1 MRFDKLSALS
11 PGRLKIVPLTLLLVS
26 LTSPPSAFSASV
38 DYFPF
43 DQANSW
49 RFSGV
54 DSGVDE
60 NNIPYTKTYA
70 NSMLIT
76 GTKLVGT
83 VNTTVFYESNPANS
97 GEADEIYLLKN
108 AVGITNYGSASDAGL
123 TGLSGQLTPYLELRF
138 PLVAGDSFVQLDK
151 RGLDMGMDLDG
162 DGSNETFNAR
172 SVLTVAGFESVSV
185 PAGSFTDCV
194 KLVRQMNLTIIL
206 SSSGQQVSGV
216 DSGTMW
222 LAPGIGPVKK
232 NESLKITIS
241 NKTVTETV
249 TEQLTEYLVNGQGP
263 GLSNGPLAFANQPTN
278 LTVRNGSLF
287 WNDAS
292 VGTVR
297 QSTKGGR
304 VIPLTVSLGDPIGLA
319 ARGGDLFWIEERGGF
334 AASGCAGQGVVRVLK
349 KLAADGSTVTE
360 LATGDACSGGTTDL
374 VVDDTSVYWVNSLSS
389 PNIYSIRKVPLSGGP
404 AVTMVSSFKQ
414 IVGLTVDPDHIYWE
428 EEGMGPITLP
438 DGPEGSTVSRIAKGG
453 GTPQLLVNGALNG
466 LITPPLDPN
475 ALPGSWFPRGGIA
488 VLGGEL
494 FFSDTNFNGRYRLFK
509 VPVTGG
515 SLVELTAETTSD
527 SSNYIRRLAAA
538 DSSVVWL
545 DSNGVKILPATGG
558 VPQTLSTISLQPLD
572 LLLAGGRVYW
582 TETSGPV
589 HGETGT
595 LKTVPMAGGTVETL
609 VQGGDAPRRLAASEN
624 QLYWSEGGP
633 IGQIEGFARI
643 ARIPLDGGLP
653 VTVLL
658 RVGSGPIAVDDSNLY
673 VGNGFRIYK
682 LPLGS
687 EPPVTLVR
695 GDDTIH
701 SLTSDGSFVYWLEGP
716 LATVRRVSIGG
727 GEAITLFSSAISPL
741 TGPAGPIRVSGDY
754 VYWMSH
760 YTAISRIPVVGGPV
774 QIIVSND
781 LTFLSDFVTDG
792 VNVYYSEQDS
802 GDIKRV
808 PVTGGSSVTLANGLR
823 WSYNVLALDS
833 RYLYWIDQV
842 HLGKVPLTGGSPI
855 YLVTGGLNSDPFVTA
870 SVAVEG
876 ASLYWTETATGAV
889 MKLTLAAGD
898 CNGDSSVTIAEV
910 QTAINMFL
918 SVQSVERC
926 VDTSGDGIVSIA
938 EVQKVINGF
947 LGL

>member
-1 MRFDKLSALS
+1 MCFEKLSARF
-11 PGRLKIVPLTLLLVS
+11 PGPLKLVVLTLLLAV
-26 LTSPPSAFSASV
+26 LAAPATVFSAAV

-60 NNIPYTKTYA
+60 NGIHYTNRYA

-76 GTKLVGT
+76 GTRLVGT

-97 GEADEIYLLKN
+97 GEPDETYLLKN
-108 AVGITNYGSASDAGL
+108 AAGITNYGSASDAGL
-123 TGLSGQLTPYLELRF
+123 TGLSGQLTPYLEVRF

-151 RGLDMGMDLDG
+151 RGLDMGMDLDY
-162 DGSNETFNAR
+162 DGRNETFNAR

-185 PAGSFTDCV
+185 PAGTFTGCV
-194 KLVRQMNLTIIL
+194 KLVRQMNLTVIL
-206 SSSGQQVSGV
+206 SSNGQQVSGV

-232 NESLKITIS
+232 LETITIAGS
-241 NKTVTETV
+241 SETIS
-249 TEQLTEYLVNGQGP
+249 EELTEYLVAGQGP
-263 GLSNGPLAFANQPTN
+263 GISNGPLTFAGQPTH
-278 LTVRNGSLF
+278 LTVGNGSLY
-287 WNDAS
+287 WNDAGD
-292 VGTVR
+292 GTVK
-297 QSTKGGR
+297 QSTKGGG
-304 VIPLTVSLGDPIGLA
+304 VTPLSVRLGDPVGFTA
-319 ARGGDLFWIEERGGF
+319 KGNELFWIEEGGGF

-349 KLAADGSTVTE
+349 KLAADGSTVSV
-360 LATGDACSGGTTDL
+360 LASGDACSGGTSDL

-389 PNIYSIRKVPLSGGP
+389 PNSYTVRKVPLNGGP
-404 AVTMVSSFKQ
+404 AVTLVSSSKQ
-414 IVGLTVDPDHIYWE
+414 IVGLTADQDYLYWE

-438 DGPEGSTVSRIAKGG
+438 DGPEGSAISRVAKGG
-453 GTPQLLVNGALNG
+453 GMPQLLVNGALNG
-466 LITPPLDPN
+466 LITQPPPGYI
-475 ALPGSWFPRGGIA
+475 PGSWFPRGGIA

-515 SLVELTAETTSD
+515 ALAELATETTSD
-527 SSNYIRRLAAA
+527 ISNYIRRLAAA
-538 DSSVVWL
+538 ASSVVWL
-545 DSNGVKILPATGG
+545 DSSGVKTLPVTGG
-558 VPQTLSTISLQPLD
+558 VPQTLAAISLQPFD
-572 LLLAGGRVYW
+572 LLLADGRVYW
-582 TETSGPV
+582 TESSGPA

-595 LKTVPMAGGTVETL
+595 LKTVPVAGGTVETL
-609 VQGGDAPRRLAASEN
+609 VQGGDAPRRLAVSGN

-633 IGQIEGFARI
+633 IGQIEGFNRI
-643 ARIPLDGGLP
+643 ARIPLGGGSP

-658 RVGSGPIAVDDSNLY
+658 SVGSGPLAVDDSNLY
-673 VGNGFRIYK
+673 IGNGFRIYK
-682 LPLGS
+682 VPLGGGPA
-687 EPPVTLVR
+687 ETLVR
-695 GDDTIH
+695 GADTIH

-716 LATVRRVSIGG
+716 LASVRRVPVGG
-727 GEAITLFSSAISPL
+727 GEATTLFSSTVSPL
-741 TGPAGPIRVSGDY
+741 SGPAGPIRVSGGY

-760 YTAISRIPVVGGPV
+760 YTAISRIPAGGGP
-774 QIIVSND
+774 QQTIISND

-808 PVTGGSSVTLANGLR
+808 PVSGGSSITLANGLR
-823 WSYNVLALDS
+823 GSYNSLALDS

-842 HLGKVPLTGGSPI
+842 HLGKVPLAGGNPI
-855 YLVTGGLNSDPFVTA
+855 YLVTSGLNSDPFVTA
-870 SVAVEG
+870 SVAVDG
-876 ASLYWTETATGAV
+876 ASLYWTETASGAV

-898 CNGDSSVTIAEV
+898 CNGDSAVTIAEV
-910 QTAINMFL
+910 QAAINMFL
-918 SVQSVERC
+918 GVQTVERC
-926 VDTSGDGIVSIA
+926 VDSGNDGSVSIA